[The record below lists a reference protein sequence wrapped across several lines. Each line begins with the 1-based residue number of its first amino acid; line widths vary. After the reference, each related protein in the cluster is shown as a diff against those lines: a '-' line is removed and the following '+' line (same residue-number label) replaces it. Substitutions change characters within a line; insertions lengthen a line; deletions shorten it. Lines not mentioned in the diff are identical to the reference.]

1 MARKRILI
9 VDDQADL
16 RQMLHMALDR
26 REYLIYEAKDGAQA
40 LVKAAEVTP
49 DAVLLDVIMPG
60 ALDGFAVCRELKSDP
75 ALVDTFVVLVTGRAG
90 QEDFQAARAAG
101 ADAYVVKPCRLA
113 TLVELIDR
121 RRPAVV
127 AAAA

>member
-16 RQMLHMALDR
+16 RQMLHIALDR

-40 LVKAAEVTP
+40 LVKAADVTP
-49 DAVLLDVIMPG
+49 DVVLLDVIMPG
-60 ALDGFAVCRELKSDP
+60 ALDGFDVCRELKSDP
-75 ALVDTFVVLVTGRAG
+75 ALRDTFVVLVTGRAAPA
-90 QEDFQAARAAG
+90 DFQAARAAG

-113 TLVELIDR
+113 TLVSLIEDR
-121 RRPAVV
+121 RSAVIAAV
-127 AAAA
+127 A